1 MARVLIGWE
10 LGAGQGHIVKL
21 KDVAAELK
29 RRGHEVVLAVQQTAA
44 MPDGCEVWQAPL
56 WPALLTARG
65 RRSTASPAT
74 FGDILVAL
82 GLAEPGVVSGLLR
95 AWEGIL
101 RGARPDLVVAEF
113 APSLLLA
120 AAGRIPALAIGTGF
134 GTPPAGLAAFPSLTG
149 KPAAHDERRLLDH
162 VNRELGLVER
172 PALPALPAMLQAD
185 RTLTEVFRELDPYRA
200 WRDAGDYSAPHI
212 QAIPP
217 MADGQGEELF
227 FYFNGIAGFQKELFL
242 GAVDSGLKIRMHDPR
257 MSEVEIGELER
268 AGITFERKPVPFA
281 KIVERSRL
289 VVSHGGLGLACTAL
303 CAGLPHVI
311 VPFDMEKRLTAAAL
325 VEAGLGA
332 SADHKALKRDAVAGL
347 LNQTYADDALGKRA
361 RAAAPDFRVRAAT
374 PSAIHVA
381 DAVEA
386 LTRG

>member
-29 RRGHEVVLAVQQTAA
+29 RRGHEVVVAVQQTSAVPA
-44 MPDGCEVWQAPL
+44 GCEVWQAPL

-82 GLAEPGVVSGLLR
+82 GLAETGVVSGLLR
-95 AWEGIL
+95 AWDGIL
-101 RGARPDLVVAEF
+101 RAARPDLVVAEF

-120 AAGRIPALAIGTGF
+120 AAGRFPALAIGTGF
-134 GTPPAGLAAFPSLTG
+134 GTPPAESTTFPSLTG

-162 VNRELGLVER
+162 VNRELDAVDR
-172 PALPALPAMLQAD
+172 SALPALPAMLRAD
-185 RTLTEVFRELDPYRA
+185 RTLTEVFRELDPYRG

-212 QAIPP
+212 QGIPP
-217 MADGQGEELF
+217 MADGRGEELF

-242 GAVDSGLKIRMHDPR
+242 GAVDSGLRIRMHDPR
-257 MSEVEIGELER
+257 MSEAEIGELER
-268 AGITFERKPVPFA
+268 AGITFERKPVPFT

-289 VVSHGGLGLACTAL
+289 VVSHGGLGLTCTAL

-332 SADHKALKRDAVAGL
+332 SMDHGVLKRDAVAAL
-347 LNQTYADDALGKRA
+347 LNQVHADDALAARA
-361 RAAAPDFRVRAAT
+361 RAAAPDFRARAAK

-381 DAVEA
+381 DVVDVLA
-386 LTRG
+386 RG